1 MKILILRFSS
11 IGDIVLTTPVV
22 RCLKQQLNGC
32 EIHYATKS
40 RFASLLQDNP
50 YIDKVHLLENS
61 LPDLIKELRQ
71 ENFDFVI
78 DLHHNL
84 RTFFIKKLVNGKSF
98 SFNKI
103 NFEKWLMVNF
113 KINHLPSEHIVDRY
127 LKTVETLGVKGD
139 RRELDFFLNEEEA
152 AFGKVFSTKNN
163 YIAFAI
169 GGQFNT
175 KKMPP
180 ERIVELINSLR
191 KNVVLLGGKEDEAA
205 ANFIASKT
213 KLVGNF
219 CGKISIH
226 QSAAI
231 IKYADAVITHD
242 TGMMH
247 IAAAFQKK
255 IVTIWGNTIPQFGMQ
270 PYLQNDLFFN
280 AEVDDLKCRPCSKI
294 GFDACPKKHFN
305 CMNLQNINSIKL
317 AMDKL

>member
-22 RCLKQQLNGC
+22 RCLKQQLNNC

-40 RFASLLQDNP
+40 RFVSLLSNNP
-50 YIDKVHLLENS
+50 YIDKIHLLNDS
-61 LPDLIKELRQ
+61 LPDLIKELQQ
-71 ENFDFVI
+71 EKFDYII

-84 RTFFIKKLVNGKSF
+84 RTFFIKNLVSGKSF

-103 NFEKWLMVNF
+103 NFEKLLMVNF

-127 LKTVETLGVKGD
+127 LRTVKTLGVKGD
-139 RRELDFFLNEEEA
+139 RRGLDFFLNEEDD
-152 AFGKVFSTKNN
+152 AFGKNFSAKNN
-163 YIAFAI
+163 YVALAI

-175 KKMPP
+175 KKMPK
-180 ERIVELINSLR
+180 EKIVQLIGSLQ
-191 KNVVLLGGKEDEAA
+191 KPIVLLGGKEDEAA
-205 ANFIASKT
+205 ANFISSKT
-213 KLVGNF
+213 KLLGNF
-219 CGKISIH
+219 CGKSSIH

-255 IVTIWGNTIPQFGMQ
+255 TIAIWGNTIPQFGMQ

-280 AEVDDLKCRPCSKI
+280 AEVPDLKCRPCSKI
-294 GFDACPKKHFN
+294 GFDACPQKHFN
-305 CMNLQNINSIKL
+305 CMNLQNANLIKMQL
-317 AMDKL
+317 EKM